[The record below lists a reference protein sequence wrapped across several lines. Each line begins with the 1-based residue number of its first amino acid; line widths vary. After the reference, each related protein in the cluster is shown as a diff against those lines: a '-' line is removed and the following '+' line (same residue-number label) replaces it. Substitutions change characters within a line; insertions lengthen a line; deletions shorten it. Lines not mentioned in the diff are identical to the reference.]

1 MLCRRERAVFDLN
14 NGAMAPLY
22 PGEAPEEGR
31 RVKALSPDGQTV
43 LVSTPEALEW
53 WSVTR

>member
-31 RVKALSPDGQTV
+31 RVKAISPDGQTV